1 MYNNLMQLSLWK
13 RVIFYGLALW
23 LIVFAVIS
31 LLVLLNLTN
40 RSIPTDFVLFLA
52 AFLLCWT
59 FSSRLHLVSMSQGLL
74 VGLAWLAINMLLD
87 YTVIVRGF
95 NGGDSAFYQTW
106 IIWGHYVLMLIVPII
121 ASSRRQVTPL

>member
-1 MYNNLMQLSLWK
+1 M
-13 RVIFYGLALW
+13 FYGLALW
-23 LIVFAVIS
+23 VIVFAVIS

-52 AFLLCWT
+52 AVLLCWT
-59 FSSRLHLVSMSQGLL
+59 FSSRLRLVSMSQGLL

-95 NGGDSAFYQTW
+95 NGGDLGFYQTW
-106 IIWGHYVLMLIVPII
+106 IIWGHYALMLLVPII
-121 ASSRRQVTPL
+121 ASSRRQVTQP